1 MLYQEIFIYLDIY
14 HKLLTIKKKSRKKD
28 MKSAFHKRGNAIA
41 KNHIL
46 KNNDRRK
53 ASKNHDI

>member
-14 HKLLTIKKKSRKKD
+14 HKLLTIKKKSRKKRYEI
-28 MKSAFHKRGNAIA
+28 SISQRGNAIA
-41 KNHIL
+41 KNRIL